1 MFFLL
6 NVLGIVYDPETR
18 KILIG
23 RRENDP
29 YLKKLSWTFLGGR
42 PVYDN
47 DLDYYLKQEVEI

>member
-1 MFFLL
+1 ML